1 LEDYIVLGLSLFN
14 SWVFSECSRNTL
26 LLGLTIEME
35 SSKNALVVKDPSSN
49 ALLNKKAWLK
59 LNFIVNRDY

>member
-1 LEDYIVLGLSLFN
+1 MFKKHSTF
-14 SWVFSECSRNTL
+14 RPH
-26 LLGLTIEME
+26 IEME